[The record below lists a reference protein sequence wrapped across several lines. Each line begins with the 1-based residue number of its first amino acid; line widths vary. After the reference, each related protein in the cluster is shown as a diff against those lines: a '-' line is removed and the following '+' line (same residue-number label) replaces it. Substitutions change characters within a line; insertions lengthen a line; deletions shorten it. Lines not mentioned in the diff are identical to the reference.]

1 MIEWSTVSN
10 DIRKYAMSVFK
21 EDGMTICDSELT
33 DAINILYHVIYERTG
48 VFELD
53 GFSHS
58 FDDAL
63 NKAIVTEVGEINPLR
78 AISTLFDSFVKRIH
92 VFENHSL
99 LNHQGA
105 FIKVID
111 HFGLSQFSDLK
122 NYHTQGETWRATG
135 TGKYILYKAVI
146 PRNENVHLAPDWDKS
161 DVAQYLKYALAAYLF
176 ISHIRKPQIL
186 ALHPN
191 FLQDPSIK
199 NRETVTDEDLAAY
212 DFLKFSRASGELKR
226 DIIRCFVLRLMA
238 KEGPIQES
246 IIKAKVD
253 EFVGKTT
260 LDAHTYCL
268 NGLCSKG
275 KIEVI
280 HETPKTYSLT
290 SDEQQRLT
298 NYANDC
304 SHNKM
309 QFRNDIQTILNGT
322 ALASK
327 TDEVLVE
334 FKSLVTQRL
343 KSAAIVVDNVGLN
356 YDETE
361 DENSFLKFLNADIN
375 DIEISKK
382 IYKEIIALCS
392 TNDIVYRLCA
402 GSFMSSL
409 ASTTEYNG
417 NSQMY
422 RRDVFLDT
430 QVILHILCVVYD
442 DFEPG
447 RLYDYKIA
455 RDLISIAK
463 NEKNGLSLKFA
474 NTYITEVKGHL
485 AQALQLI
492 ELADAENR
500 KFELR
505 TNNVFYNHYAD
516 IKASDKLPD
525 DIITFKDYL
534 YILFNLEDYDAED
547 DYKNFLD
554 NSLAD
559 QIKYLLSLAN
569 IELFYLP
576 SYTHEDT
583 KKSEKAFY
591 AVLKYNEKSYA
602 TLEHDVRMGQY
613 LFDWEDKPKLF
624 FISRDHT
631 FDLYRKKYAGL
642 FCRANPYFWQLFTP
656 VNFVNSIDLI
666 EMKFD
671 PQVLSEDLLLL
682 VDRDGGKDNAKYFAD
697 VNTKLTNLPGITA
710 IERRRRQK
718 LNFELFTNKE
728 YNDIDEVNVTYAD
741 SIAAKLNRTWDSL
754 YNHMREK
761 CSDNIEKAFAPLLDD
776 SIYMAVVTNLRTYV
790 ESIENDLN
798 ALLNK
803 VDSIIYENYEIIKK
817 VDSDIEVPEQ
827 PN

>member
-1 MIEWSTVSN
+1 MIEWSKVSN
-10 DIRKYAMSVFK
+10 DICKYAKSVFK
-21 EDGMTICDSELT
+21 EDGMAISDAELK
-33 DAINILYHVIYERTG
+33 DALNILYHIIYEKSG

-63 NKAIVTEVGEINPLR
+63 NKAIVTEVGEFNPLR
-78 AISTLFDSFVKRIH
+78 AISILFDSFVKRIH
-92 VFENHSL
+92 VFENHPL
-99 LNHQGA
+99 PNHQGA

-122 NYHTQGETWRATG
+122 NYNTQGETWRSTG

-146 PRNENVHLAPDWDKS
+146 PRNENAHLAPDWDKS
-161 DVAQYLKYALAAYLF
+161 DIAQYLKYALAAYLF

-246 IIKAKVD
+246 IIKSKVD

-268 NGLCSKG
+268 NGLSSKG
-275 KIEVI
+275 KIEVV

-298 NYANDC
+298 DYANDC

-322 ALASK
+322 ALADK

-334 FKSLVTQRL
+334 FKNLVTQRL
-343 KSAAIVVDNVGLN
+343 KSAAIVVDNLGLN
-356 YDETE
+356 YEETE
-361 DENSFLKFLNADIN
+361 DENSFLKFLNSDIN

-382 IYKEIIALCS
+382 IYKEIIALCRS
-392 TNDIVYRLCA
+392 NDIVYRLCA

-409 ASTTEYNG
+409 VSTTEYNG
-417 NSQMY
+417 NPQMY

-430 QVILHILCVVYD
+430 QVILPILCVVYD

-516 IKASDKLPD
+516 LKDSDKLPD

-559 QIKYLLSLAN
+559 QIKYLLSEAN

-576 SYTHEDT
+576 SYTYEDT
-583 KKSEKAFY
+583 KKSEIAFN
-591 AVLKYNEKSYA
+591 AVLKYNEKSSA

-624 FISRDHT
+624 FISRDHS

-682 VDRDGGKDNAKYFAD
+682 VDRDGDKDNARYFAD

-761 CSDNIEKAFAPLLDD
+761 CPDNIEKAFAPLLDD

-790 ESIENDLN
+790 ESIENDLT

-803 VDSIIYENYEIIKK
+803 IDSIIYENCEIIKK
-817 VDSDIEVPEQ
+817 ADTDVEAPEQ

>member
-1 MIEWSTVSN
+1 M
-10 DIRKYAMSVFK
+10 
-21 EDGMTICDSELT
+21 
-33 DAINILYHVIYERTG
+33 
-48 VFELD
+48 
-53 GFSHS
+53 
-58 FDDAL
+58 
-63 NKAIVTEVGEINPLR
+63 
-78 AISTLFDSFVKRIH
+78 
-92 VFENHSL
+92 
-99 LNHQGA
+99 
-105 FIKVID
+105 ID

-122 NYHTQGETWRATG
+122 NYNTQGKTWRSTG

-146 PRNENVHLAPDWDKS
+146 PRNENAHLAPDWDKS

-268 NGLCSKG
+268 NGLYSKG
-275 KIEVI
+275 KIEVV

-298 NYANDC
+298 DYANDC

-309 QFRNDIQTILNGT
+309 QFRNDVQTILNGT

-334 FKSLVTQRL
+334 FKNLVTQRL
-343 KSAAIVVDNVGLN
+343 KSAAIVVDNLGLN

-361 DENSFLKFLNADIN
+361 DENSFLKFLNSDIN

-392 TNDIVYRLCA
+392 SNDIVYRLCA

-417 NSQMY
+417 NPQMY

-430 QVILHILCVVYD
+430 QVILPILCVVYD

-455 RDLISIAK
+455 RDFISIAK

-516 IKASDKLPD
+516 LKDSDKLPD

-559 QIKYLLSLAN
+559 QIKYLLSEAN

-576 SYTHEDT
+576 SYTYEDT
-583 KKSEKAFY
+583 KKSEIAFN

-624 FISRDHT
+624 FISRDHS

-682 VDRDGGKDNAKYFAD
+682 VDRDGDKDNARYFAD

-728 YNDIDEVNVTYAD
+728 YNDIDEVNVTYVD

-761 CSDNIEKAFAPLLDD
+761 CPDNIEKAFAPLLDD

-803 VDSIIYENYEIIKK
+803 IDSIIYENYEIIKK
-817 VDSDIEVPEQ
+817 ADSDVETPKQ

>member
-1 MIEWSTVSN
+1 M
-10 DIRKYAMSVFK
+10 F
-21 EDGMTICDSELT
+21 
-33 DAINILYHVIYERTG
+33 
-48 VFELD
+48 
-53 GFSHS
+53 
-58 FDDAL
+58 
-63 NKAIVTEVGEINPLR
+63 P
-78 AISTLFDSFVKRIH
+78 
-92 VFENHSL
+92 
-99 LNHQGA
+99 
-105 FIKVID
+105 
-111 HFGLSQFSDLK
+111 
-122 NYHTQGETWRATG
+122 
-135 TGKYILYKAVI
+135 
-146 PRNENVHLAPDWDKS
+146 
-161 DVAQYLKYALAAYLF
+161 LF
-176 ISHIRKPQIL
+176 IIHIRKTQIL
-186 ALHPN
+186 AAHPI
-191 FLQDPSIK
+191 FLQDPFIE
-199 NRETVTDEDLAAY
+199 NQQTITNEDLAAY

-238 KEGPIQES
+238 NEGPIKES
-246 IIKAKVD
+246 TIKTRVD

-268 NGLCSKG
+268 NGLYNKG
-275 KIEVI
+275 KINVVSES
-280 HETPKTYSLT
+280 PKTYSLT
-290 SDEQQRLT
+290 SDEQKRL
-298 NYANDC
+298 NDYVSDC
-304 SHNKM
+304 SHSKM
-309 QFRNDIQTILNGT
+309 QFRKDIQAILNGT
-322 ALASK
+322 ALSGK

-334 FKSLVTQRL
+334 FKNLVTQRL
-343 KSAAIVVDNVGLN
+343 KSAAIVVDNVDIQ
-356 YDETE
+356 YDENE
-361 DENSFLKFLNADIN
+361 GENSFLKFLNADIN

-382 IYKEIIALCS
+382 IYKEIIAVCGS
-392 TNDIVYRLCA
+392 NDIVYRLCA
-402 GSFMSSL
+402 GSFISSL
-409 ASTTEYNG
+409 ASTTEYSG
-417 NSQMY
+417 NFQMY

-455 RDLISIAK
+455 RNLISIAK

-505 TNNVFYNHYAD
+505 TNNVFYKHYANLKD
-516 IKASDKLPD
+516 SDKLPD

-559 QIKYLLSLAN
+559 HIKYLLNEAN

-583 KKSEKAFY
+583 KKSEKAFN
-591 AVLKYNEKSYA
+591 AVLKYNEKAYA

-624 FISRDHT
+624 FISRDHS
-631 FDLYRKKYAGL
+631 FDLYRKKYAEL
-642 FCRANPYFWQLFTP
+642 FCRTNPYFWQLFTP
-656 VNFVNSIDLI
+656 VNFVNSIDLL
-666 EMKFD
+666 EMKFE

-718 LNFELFTNKE
+718 LNFELFTNKD
-728 YNDIDEVNVTYAD
+728 YSDIDEVNVTHAD
-741 SIAAKLNRTWDSL
+741 SIADKLNRTWDSL
-754 YNHMREK
+754 YNHLREK
-761 CSDNIEKAFAPLLDD
+761 CPDSIEKAFAPLLDD
-776 SIYMAVVTNLRTYV
+776 TIYMSIITDLKNYV
-790 ESIENDLN
+790 ESIDNDLN
-798 ALLNK
+798 LLLNK
-803 VDSIIYENYEIIKK
+803 IDSIIDVNSTADSKANIDFGSIGEI
-817 VDSDIEVPEQ
+817 
-827 PN
+827 N

>member
-1 MIEWSTVSN
+1 MIEWSKVSN
-10 DIRKYAMSVFK
+10 DICKYAKSVFK
-21 EDGMTICDSELT
+21 EDGMAIS
-33 DAINILYHVIYERTG
+33 DAEFKDALNILYHIIYEKSG
-48 VFELD
+48 VFGLD

-63 NKAIVTEVGEINPLR
+63 NKAIVTEVGELNPLR
-78 AISTLFDSFVKRIH
+78 TISILFDSFVKRIH
-92 VFENHSL
+92 VFENHPL
-99 LNHQGA
+99 PNHQGA

-122 NYHTQGETWRATG
+122 NYNTQGERWRSTG

-146 PRNENVHLAPDWDKS
+146 PRNENAHLAPDWDKS

-268 NGLCSKG
+268 NGLYSKG
-275 KIEVI
+275 KIEVV

-298 NYANDC
+298 DYANDC

-334 FKSLVTQRL
+334 LKNLVTQRL
-343 KSAAIVVDNVGLN
+343 KSAAIVVDNLGLN

-361 DENSFLKFLNADIN
+361 DENSFLKFLNSDIN

-392 TNDIVYRLCA
+392 SNDIVYRLCA

-417 NSQMY
+417 NPQMY

-430 QVILHILCVVYD
+430 QVILPILCVVYD

-516 IKASDKLPD
+516 LKDSDKLPD

-534 YILFNLEDYDAED
+534 YILFNLEDFDAED

-559 QIKYLLSLAN
+559 QIKYLLSEAN

-576 SYTHEDT
+576 SYTYEDT
-583 KKSEKAFY
+583 KKSEKAFN

-624 FISRDHT
+624 FLSRDHS

-682 VDRDGGKDNAKYFAD
+682 VDRDGDKDNARYFAD

-761 CSDNIEKAFAPLLDD
+761 CPNNIEKAFAPLLDD

-790 ESIENDLN
+790 ESIENDLT

-803 VDSIIYENYEIIKK
+803 IDIIIYENCEIIKK
-817 VDSDIEVPEQ
+817 ADTDVEVPEQ